1 MLLSSAVLAPLLAQF
16 VSFFR
21 GYPVHIGTIQP
32 AAFATQA
39 HCKYKPK
46 AILDKYLCA
55 PPILPGKETDR
66 QLESRP
72 NTTLE
77 TVAAPE
83 DAATVPLCVDL
94 DGTLVKSDTFHDALC
109 LLLRQ
114 RPASLFRIPGWLI
127 GGGKARVKAE
137 VAAVVPLDATHLPY
151 NQAVLHFLGEQH
163 KLGRPIYLVTGADA
177 SLAHRVASHVGLFS
191 GVLASDGSTN
201 LTGSHKLAGLQQ
213 RFAEF
218 DYIGNASPDL
228 PALAHSRHA
237 YTANPSPGLRAE
249 LKSHRIHAVQSFQD
263 RKPLLPSVLKAIR
276 THQWA
281 KNILLIL
288 PLLLSHKVSLQTM
301 IPAVEAFFCF
311 SFIASANYLLND
323 LLDIESDRRH
333 LRKRLRPFAAGDL
346 SVFAGFAIAL
356 LLVAASCAL
365 LPQLPAA
372 FGLWLL
378 AYAVTTS
385 AYSLYLKRVPLIDV
399 LVLSGLYTLRML
411 AGGAATGTMI
421 SPWLSSFAVFLFLS
435 LAIVKRFSELANLRE
450 RGGTNSHGRGYLV
463 TDLEQ
468 IRAFGTASAYAAV
481 VVFSLY
487 ISRPDVDALY
497 HHATRLWLIVP
508 IMIYWLSR
516 VWLLAS
522 RGELDEDPVI
532 FAIRDPASLA
542 LGVCVAVLAVF
553 ATF

>member
-1 MLLSSAVLAPLLAQF
+1 M
-16 VSFFR
+16 
-21 GYPVHIGTIQP
+21 
-32 AAFATQA
+32 
-39 HCKYKPK
+39 
-46 AILDKYLCA
+46 
-55 PPILPGKETDR
+55 
-66 QLESRP
+66 
-72 NTTLE
+72 
-77 TVAAPE
+77 
-83 DAATVPLCVDL
+83 PLCVDL
-94 DGTLVKSDTFHDALC
+94 DGTLVKSDTFHDSLC

-114 RPASLFRIPGWLI
+114 HPASLVSIPGWLL

-137 VAAVVPLDATHLPY
+137 VASRAPLDAVHLPY
-151 NQAVLHFLGEQH
+151 NQAVLHFLSEQH
-163 KLGRPIYLVTGADA
+163 QLGRPIYLATGADA
-177 SLAHRVASHVGLFS
+177 SLAHRVAAHLGLFS

-213 RFAEF
+213 RFPAF

-228 PALAHSRHA
+228 PALAHSRQA
-237 YTANPSPGLRAE
+237 YIANPSLSLRLAV
-249 LKSHRIHAVQSFQD
+249 KSHKIHPTQCFED
-263 RKPLLPSVLKAIR
+263 RKPLTQTIFKAIR

-288 PLLLSHKVSLQTM
+288 PLLLSHKVSLWTL
-301 IPAVEAFFCF
+301 ISAIEAFFCF
-311 SFIASANYLLND
+311 SFIASANYLVND

-333 LRKRLRPFAAGDL
+333 LKKRLRPFAAGDL
-346 SVFAGFAIAL
+346 GVFTGLALAL

-365 LPQLPAA
+365 LPLLPAT

-385 AYSLYLKRVPLIDV
+385 AYSFYLKRVPLVDV

-411 AGGAATGTMI
+411 AGGTATETVI
-421 SPWLSSFAVFLFLS
+421 SPWLSGFAVFLFLS
-435 LAIVKRFSELANLRE
+435 LAMVKRFSELANLRE

-497 HHATRLWLIVP
+497 HHAGRLWLIVP
-508 IMIYWLSR
+508 LMIYWLSR

-532 FAIRDPASLA
+532 FAIRDRASLA
-542 LGVCVAVLAVF
+542 LGVCVAILAVF
-553 ATF
+553 ATL